1 LLPAATTRSR
11 TLRTVMGSV
20 AHLHRSES
28 HSFSKHH
35 VDELVLLTGMGVQ
48 GDVHCGATVKHRSRV
63 EPESAPPNLRQVH
76 LMPQELHD
84 ELRDAGFTAGPGD
97 LGENITTT
105 GLDLVALPTG
115 TVLRIGDGALLALTG
130 LRNPCLQIDNFER
143 GVLKQV
149 MTRDA
154 DGNVVRR
161 AGVMSVVILGGTIRR
176 GDRIDVALPPE
187 PRAPLDLV

>member
-1 LLPAATTRSR
+1 
-11 TLRTVMGSV
+11 VIGSV

-35 VDELVLLTGMGVQ
+35 VDELVLLAGMGVE

-63 EPESAPPNLRQVH
+63 TDAAAPPNLRQVH

-84 ELRDAGFTAGPGD
+84 ELRDAGFAAGPGD

-115 TVLRIGDGALLALTG
+115 TVLRIGDGALIALTG
-130 LRNPCLQIDNFER
+130 LRNPCLQIDKFER
-143 GVLKQV
+143 GVLKKV

-154 DGNVVRR
+154 DGNVVLR
-161 AGVMSVVILGGTIRR
+161 AGVMAVVVLGGTIRC
-176 GDRIDVALPPE
+176 GDHIDVALPPE
-187 PRAPLDLV
+187 PRTPLDLV

>member
-1 LLPAATTRSR
+1 
-11 TLRTVMGSV
+11 VVGSV

-35 VDELVLLTGMGVQ
+35 VDELVLIAGMGVE
-48 GDVHCGATVKHRSRV
+48 GDAHCGAAVKHRSRV
-63 EPESAPPNLRQVH
+63 TADEQKPNLRQVH

-84 ELRDAGFTAGPGD
+84 ELRGAGFKTGPGD

-105 GLDLVALPTG
+105 GLDLAALPTG
-115 TVLRIGDGALLALTG
+115 TILRLGDGALVSLTG

-143 GVLKQV
+143 GVLKMV

-154 DGNVVRR
+154 DGTVMRR
-161 AGVMSVVILGGTIRR
+161 AGVMAVVILGGTVRL
-176 GDRIDVALPPE
+176 GDRIDVALPPR
-187 PRAPLDLV
+187 PHAALDLV